1 MKQIIKLALA
11 LLLIVSCKSAPL
23 DKPGIPQGT
32 SVQEWPVDSVDPS
45 TLEPAFD
52 DDTIGQAEYIKRYGK

>member
-1 MKQIIKLALA
+1 MKQIIKLTLF

-23 DKPGIPQGT
+23 DQRGIPAVAPVQD
-32 SVQEWPVDSVDPS
+32 SVWVDPS

-52 DDTIGQAEYIKRYGK
+52 DDTIGQAEYIKLYGK